1 MGRKDIVIAAY
12 YETKYQRRS
21 GRSVYDFAGEVAK
34 GVLDASHLEK
44 KDVDGVAV
52 LTSFSGANEPFWSVR
67 VNEALG
73 LTPRWLQMV
82 DVGGASAV
90 VAVARA
96 AEAIRD
102 KRAEVV
108 LVIGVDAP
116 TTEWNT
122 VYKGYRAEFEEP
134 YGPMG
139 PPGLFALFQRR
150 VMKELKIKD
159 EHLGKIAIT
168 QRDHARLNPN
178 ALLRDPM
185 TMDDYLKS
193 KMISSPLRLFDS
205 VMFCDGGGA
214 IIVTTE
220 ERAASITDR
229 PVYVLGWGEFH
240 NYAGADPA
248 PDVTLTGFRECAY
261 RAFKEA
267 EIRPED
273 VKTFQPYDDF
283 TVAVALQLAEH
294 MFTTKE
300 NLPKY
305 IEETDFSINGDLPL
319 NTGGGQLSVGQ
330 PGLAG
335 GMVNL
340 IEGIRQLRGEGEK
353 RQVKNANPTVVTGL
367 GVVTLARNWHSSI
380 TMVLGR

>member
-1 MGRKDIVIAAY
+1 MGKRDIVIAAY
-12 YETKYQRRS
+12 YETKYARRS
-21 GRSVYDFAGEVAK
+21 GRSVYDLAGEAAS
-34 GVLDASHLEK
+34 GVLKNAGLK
-44 KDVDGVAV
+44 KDEVDGLAV
-52 LTSFSGANEPFWSVR
+52 LTAFSGANEPFWSVR
-67 VNEALG
+67 VCEALG
-73 LTPRWLQMV
+73 MSPRWLQMV

-90 VAVARA
+90 AAVARA

-102 KRAEVV
+102 GRAEVV
-108 LVIGVDAP
+108 MVLGVDSP

-150 VMKELKIKD
+150 VMMELGIT
-159 EHLGKIAIT
+159 ERHLGKIAIT
-168 QRDHARLNPN
+168 QRNHARLNPN
-178 ALLRDPM
+178 ALLRDEM
-185 TMDDYLKS
+185 TMESYLNS
-193 KMISSPLRLFDS
+193 RMISEPLRLFDC

-214 IIVTTE
+214 LIVTTA
-220 ERAASITDR
+220 ERAESITDK

-240 NYAGADPA
+240 NFNGSDPA
-248 PDVTLTGFRECAY
+248 PDVTQTGFQAAAPP
-261 RAFKEA
+261 AFKEA
-267 EIRPED
+267 EISPDD

-283 TVAVALQLAEH
+283 TVAVAMQLAECG
-294 MFTTKE
+294 FTTRE
-300 NLPKY
+300 ELPRY
-305 IEETDFSINGDLPL
+305 IEETDFSIKGDLPL

-340 IEGIRQLRGEGEK
+340 IEGVRQLRGEAGE
-353 RQVKNANPTVVTGL
+353 RQVKDANPTVVTGL

-380 TMVLGR
+380 VMVLGR